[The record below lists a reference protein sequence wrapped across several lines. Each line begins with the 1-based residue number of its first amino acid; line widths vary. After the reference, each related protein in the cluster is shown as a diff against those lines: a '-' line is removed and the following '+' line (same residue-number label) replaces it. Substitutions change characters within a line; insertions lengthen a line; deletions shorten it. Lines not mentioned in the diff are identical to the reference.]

1 MLTLY
6 FDCISKNVKTKIFHY
21 KNETRYISIKKTCWL
36 IFAQTHNPDA
46 NCPSSKLLLTLQTT
60 LATEL

>member
-21 KNETRYISIKKTCWL
+21 KNETRYISIKRLAGSFLLKHTIL
-36 IFAQTHNPDA
+36 MLTALVV
-46 NCPSSKLLLTLQTT
+46 NCC
-60 LATEL
+60 